1 MMSTRALSSRPILWE
16 KRPRPL
22 LRAWRHVCWW
32 SYKLTYTSSR
42 RTCLPVLR
50 PRRRPHPR
58 RPLRHRPPRGPVVA
72 RLPRFGRRVADLGS
86 SLVDTFLR
94 DNRLL
99 PPVLALLA
107 LFVFAWVLAGAFLGG
122 TDDQKPVSH
131 RSEIAQADGAG
142 GSDPAAPQVDNPNVD
157 SSAAYRSKEPFREI
171 MAEGTTTPEGTA
183 SVPAEQPTGA
193 AETNGGR
200 RGNGGNRRAGDSD
213 SDGLPDRKEATL
225 ALDPNNPDTDG
236 DGIPDGLDDADGD
249 GVPDGVSGGT
259 AAGGGNNRSGAGGG
273 GRGAGG
279 RPGRGGDLLDS
290 GGTLS
295 PP

>member
-1 MMSTRALSSRPILWE
+1 VVDR
-16 KRPRPL
+16 
-22 LRAWRHVCWW
+22 LRW
-32 SYKLTYTSSR
+32 
-42 RTCLPVLR
+42 
-50 PRRRPHPR
+50 
-58 RPLRHRPPRGPVVA
+58 VA
-72 RLPRFGRRVADLGS
+72 HRVADVARS
-86 SLVDTFLR
+86 FVDTFLR

-107 LFVFAWVLAGAFLGG
+107 LFVFAWVLAGVFLGG
-122 TDDQKPVSH
+122 TDEQKPVAH

-142 GSDPAAPQVDNPNVD
+142 GSDPAAPEVVNPNVD
-157 SSAAYRSKEPFREI
+157 SYAAYRSKDPFREI
-171 MAEGTTTPEGTA
+171 IAEVTTTPEGTA
-183 SVPAEQPTGA
+183 SVPAEQTTGGGGA
-193 AETNGGR
+193 NGGS
-200 RGNGGNRRAGDSD
+200 RGDGRSADSD
-213 SDGLPDRKEATL
+213 RDGLPDRKEAIL

-259 AAGGGNNRSGAGGG
+259 AQGGRNDGSGGG

-290 GGTLS
+290 GGTLA

>member
-1 MMSTRALSSRPILWE
+1 
-16 KRPRPL
+16 
-22 LRAWRHVCWW
+22 
-32 SYKLTYTSSR
+32 
-42 RTCLPVLR
+42 
-50 PRRRPHPR
+50 
-58 RPLRHRPPRGPVVA
+58 VVA

-157 SSAAYRSKEPFREI
+157 SYAAYRSKDPFREI
-171 MAEGTTTPEGTA
+171 IAQATTTPEGTA
-183 SVPAEQPTGA
+183 ATTPEGTVSAPAEQTTGTGGA
-193 AETNGGR
+193 NGGR
-200 RGNGGNRRAGDSD
+200 RGDGRGADSD
-213 SDGLPDRKEATL
+213 GDGLPDRKEATMG
-225 ALDPNNPDTDG
+225 LDPNNPDTDG
-236 DGIPDGLDDADGD
+236 DGIPDGLDDVNGD
-249 GVPDGVSGGT
+249 GVPDGVSGGA
-259 AAGGGNNRSGAGGG
+259 AAGGGNNRSGGG
-273 GRGAGG
+273 GRGAGS
-279 RPGRGGDLLDS
+279 RQTRGGDLLDS
-290 GGTLS
+290 GGTLA

>member
-122 TDDQKPVSH
+122 TDDQKPVSY

-157 SSAAYRSKEPFREI
+157 SYAAYRSKDPFRQI
-171 MAEGTTTPEGTA
+171 MAEGTTTPEGTVSA
-183 SVPAEQPTGA
+183 PAEQTTGTGGA
-193 AETNGGR
+193 NGRRRGGGR
-200 RGNGGNRRAGDSD
+200 GVDSD
-213 SDGLPDRKEATL
+213 GDGLPDRKEATMS
-225 ALDPNNPDTDG
+225 LDPNNPDTDG

-249 GVPDGVSGGT
+249 GVPDGASGGT
-259 AAGGGNNRSGAGGG
+259 AAGGGNNRAGGG
-273 GRGAGG
+273 GRGAGS
-279 RPGRGGDLLDS
+279 RPGRGGNLLDS
-290 GGTLS
+290 GGTLT

>member
-1 MMSTRALSSRPILWE
+1 
-16 KRPRPL
+16 
-22 LRAWRHVCWW
+22 
-32 SYKLTYTSSR
+32 
-42 RTCLPVLR
+42 
-50 PRRRPHPR
+50 
-58 RPLRHRPPRGPVVA
+58 VVA

-157 SSAAYRSKEPFREI
+157 SYAAYRSKDPFREI
-171 MAEGTTTPEGTA
+171 IAQATTTPEGTA
-183 SVPAEQPTGA
+183 ATTPEETVSAPAEQTTGTGGA
-193 AETNGGR
+193 NGGR
-200 RGNGGNRRAGDSD
+200 RGDGRGADSD
-213 SDGLPDRKEATL
+213 GDGLPDRKEATQG
-225 ALDPNNPDTDG
+225 LDPNNPDTDG
-236 DGIPDGLDDADGD
+236 DGIPDGLDDANGD
-249 GVPDGVSGGT
+249 GVPDGASGGG
-259 AAGGGNNRSGAGGG
+259 AAGGGNNRSGGGEG
-273 GRGAGG
+273 GRGAGS
-279 RPGRGGDLLDS
+279 RQGRGGDLLDS
-290 GGTLS
+290 GGTLY

>member
-1 MMSTRALSSRPILWE
+1 
-16 KRPRPL
+16 
-22 LRAWRHVCWW
+22 VD
-32 SYKLTYTSSR
+32 
-42 RTCLPVLR
+42 
-50 PRRRPHPR
+50 
-58 RPLRHRPPRGPVVA
+58 
-72 RLPRFGRRVADLGS
+72 RLQWVGHRVADLARGF
-86 SLVDTFLR
+86 VDTFLR
-94 DNRLL
+94 DNRFL

-107 LFVFAWVLAGAFLGG
+107 LFVFAWVLAGVFLGG
-122 TDDQKPVSH
+122 TDEQKPVAH

-157 SSAAYRSKEPFREI
+157 SYAAYRSKDPFRQI

-183 SVPAEQPTGA
+183 SAPAEETTSAGGA
-193 AETNGGR
+193 D
-200 RGNGGNRRAGDSD
+200 GGNSRARDSD
-213 SDGLPDRKEATL
+213 SDGLPDRKEATMG
-225 ALDPNNPDTDG
+225 LDPNNPDTDG
-236 DGIPDGLDDADGD
+236 DGIPDGLDDADRD

-259 AAGGGNNRSGAGGG
+259 AAGGGNNRSGGSGG